1 MVIWALKSWLFGYLH
16 LLWTWISTFGQ
27 NRAEFHKIEGL
38 PPNLRGFESKTTRN
52 LVMVILAFFYW
63 LNRVKNI
70 G

>member
-16 LLWTWISTFGQ
+16 LLWIWISTFGQ
-27 NRAEFHKIEGL
+27 NCAEFHKIEGL

-63 LNRVKNI
+63 LN